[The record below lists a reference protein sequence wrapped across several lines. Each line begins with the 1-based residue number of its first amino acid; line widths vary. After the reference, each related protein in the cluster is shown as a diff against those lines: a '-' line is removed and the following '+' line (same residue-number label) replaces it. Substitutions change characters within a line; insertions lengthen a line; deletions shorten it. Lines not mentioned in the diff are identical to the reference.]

1 MNGYISVPKYG
12 SAFGGQQD
20 MMIKQNKT
28 TQLCLQLQIVRTY
41 FWGKESTYS
50 MLSQQFFL
58 SVPLVNSAL
67 VKIVRKTKNILK
79 MVPISK

>member
-1 MNGYISVPKYG
+1 MNVYISVPKYG

-28 TQLCLQLQIVRTY
+28 TQCLQLQIVRTY

-50 MLSQQFFL
+50 MLSQQFIFVCSL
-58 SVPLVNSAL
+58 S
-67 VKIVRKTKNILK
+67 
-79 MVPISK
+79 